1 MGDKPYKYP
10 EYSQDFYKSGGLVA
24 GSTITYHSMKQ
35 QFTLDDKKLK
45 SVFTK
50 PHWNEVVKMEE
61 KNQEKKVVDS
71 VDAWEQTIL
80 KENNPK
86 WQDP

>member
-1 MGDKPYKYP
+1 MGDKAYKYP
-10 EYSQDFYKSGGLVA
+10 EYSVDFYKSGGLIP
-24 GSTITYHSMKQ
+24 GSTNKFYSMKT

-61 KNQEKKVVDS
+61 VK
-71 VDAWEQTIL
+71 
-80 KENNPK
+80 
-86 WQDP
+86 